1 MSTISR
7 PGQSNPDTTF
17 SLRDIATDR
26 GNDDK
31 EDSKVGGKGQEKT
44 KSAGETEKDAA
55 AAGLRQ
61 SGAVAPV
68 TGGGDV
74 FEVSKTGDQKEGG
87 ISGIGSHGKSP
98 ILFDSTAASKST
110 HENASVAAT
119 IMNDVRDNFGN
130 FDGDINAQFEK
141 LKKECKNDIQALNDK
156 IKELGDKA
164 DKLEEMAKKLQKIAD
179 KMETLIPELLQ
190 HVGEDPGTRNMCQG
204 EYKNDFGSQA
214 DKAVFDI
221 LQRELKAAGIPIDAT
236 KLEDIANAITKGGQG
251 AMALAMV
258 VLFAVVEI
266 SVTDAAKASNKK
278 PETDGADQ
286 QAAQEQA
293 QDPAK
298 LNKPA
303 PADLPKTDAAKDT
316 SAVDEAKQL
325 DHTDPTVQARETN
338 PPAAADDT
346 KNTKGEDP
354 QGDELRL
361 QASSVAN
368 DASALRSDQA
378 QDVPDEIKTDAAQND
393 PAADFAAKLD
403 NLAKYAATYAES
415 DPYQMQF
422 VQQADGSFAFQN
434 SFDEANAALIMGAF
448 PGLGTSPNNVQLN
461 DSAENQQ
468 IIAPQSVGEG
478 KGAFQVEGFSMSNTE
493 LKVLTMMPP
502 QFVAAYVGKMV
513 GDWAATQIKR
523 LTDEAKKIREVEIP
537 QMKDQIKALEN
548 QIVQL
553 DKKKAEVIKQQN
565 QAKKNIEQMKDR
577 MQQRELEMQTKML
590 EIVNSLLV
598 MSLDSTSTSI
608 MNDSAKLGFDRGGAR
623 A

>member
-7 PGQSNPDTTF
+7 PGQPNPDTTF
-17 SLRDIATDR
+17 SLRDIATNR
-26 GNDDK
+26 GDEDK

-44 KSAGETEKDAA
+44 KSTGETEKDAA

-68 TGGGDV
+68 TGGSDV
-74 FEVSKTGDQKEGG
+74 FEVSKTSDQKEG
-87 ISGIGSHGKSP
+87 ISGVGSQGKSP
-98 ILFDSTAASKST
+98 ILFDSTAASTST
-110 HENASVAAT
+110 HENASVSAT
-119 IMNDVRDNFGN
+119 IMNDVRDNFAN

-164 DKLEEMAKKLQKIAD
+164 KKLEEMADKLQKIAD
-179 KMETLIPELLQ
+179 KMEKLVPELLMN
-190 HVGEDPGTRNMCQG
+190 VGADPGTRQMCQG

-214 DKAVFDI
+214 DKAVFEI
-221 LQRELKAAGIPIDAT
+221 LNRELKEAGIPIDAK

-251 AMALAMV
+251 AMALAMM
-258 VLFAVVEI
+258 VLFAVVEL

-286 QAAQEQA
+286 QAQEQA

-298 LNKPA
+298 SNKPA
-303 PADLPKTDAAKDT
+303 PAEVQKTDAAKDT
-316 SAVDEAKQL
+316 SAVDETKQL
-325 DHTDPTVQARETN
+325 DHTDPT
-338 PPAAADDT
+338 
-346 KNTKGEDP
+346 
-354 QGDELRL
+354 QGDTLRL
-361 QASSVAN
+361 QESSEAN
-368 DASALRSDQA
+368 DAGALRSDQA

-415 DPYQMQF
+415 DPYQTQF

-448 PGLGTSPNNVQLN
+448 PGLGTSPNNVQLS
-461 DSAENQQ
+461 DASQNQQ
-468 IIAPQSVGEG
+468 IIAPQAIGEG

-502 QFVAAYVGKMV
+502 QFVAAYVGKML
-513 GDWAATQIKR
+513 GDWASTQIKR

-537 QMKDQIKALEN
+537 QMKDQIKALEDR
-548 QIVQL
+548 IVQL
-553 DKKKAEVIKQQN
+553 DKKKAEVIKQHN
-565 QAKKNIEQMKDR
+565 QAKKNIEQMKER

-598 MSLDSTSTSI
+598 VSLESTSNLITS
-608 MNDSAKLGFDRGGAR
+608 DSAKLGFDRGGAR